1 MRVSYRELADR
12 YARRGVRIE
21 QLIADRD
28 AHKETADACASQL
41 ARIAAELSATKD
53 VVASHLVAAGHPDT
67 VLHSVEAF
75 RDALTQALTDAG
87 VDIRLELAR
96 LEGSQL

>member
-12 YARRGVRIE
+12 YARRGDRIE
-21 QLIADRD
+21 RLIGERD
-28 AHKETADACASQL
+28 AAQKDA
-41 ARIAAELSATKD
+41 AACGHALEQVAGELSRVKD
-53 VVASHLVAAGHPDT
+53 VVASHLVAAGHPNT

-75 RDALTQALTDAG
+75 RDALAQALADAG